1 MNRREF
7 SIDIEAD
14 KSTIWKALWD
24 ENSYRDWTSV
34 FFEGSYL
41 VADKWEEGSHVHFL
55 GPDRNG
61 IYSLI
66 DKHIPN
72 EIIRFKHI
80 GKVENAKE
88 IPSNNETKK
97 WSGATE
103 TYKIIEREKVNTLV
117 IEIDIMDEHLESMTK
132 TFTKALEKVKN
143 NCSQQSV

>member
-24 ENSYRDWTSV
+24 ESSYRDWTSV
-34 FFEGSYL
+34 FFEGSHV
-41 VADKWEEGSHVHFL
+41 VADNWEEGSQVHFL
-55 GPDRNG
+55 GPDQGG

-80 GKVENAKE
+80 GNVEKGKE
-88 IPSNNETKK
+88 LPLDNETKK

-103 TYKIIEREKVNTLV
+103 VYKIREGKKLNTLI
-117 IEIDIMDEHLESMTK
+117 IEIDIMDKHLESMTK
-132 TFTKALEKVKN
+132 TFCKALEKVKK
-143 NCSQQSV
+143 NCS